1 MKRDPF
7 PSTLRPLVFL
17 PRLHRSKL
25 IAPSPS
31 PGLLNGLAGIL
42 TTIASVYGAQSGR
55 FTATSETTI
64 VVTGVT
70 TLANGILVAFY
81 SLWKLRIVKRRHDK
95 EIGKEKAGLHGEG
108 IVEEMKRKARQPE
121 PEVRMF

>member
-1 MKRDPF
+1 M
-7 PSTLRPLVFL
+7 
-17 PRLHRSKL
+17 RLSSLEL
-25 IAPSPS
+25 IASSSS
-31 PGLLNGLAGIL
+31 PGFLNGLAGIL

-70 TLANGILVAFY
+70 TLACGTLVAFY
-81 SLWKLRIVKRRHDK
+81 SLWKLRIVKKRHDM
-95 EIGKEKAGLHGEG
+95 EIGKERAGLHGEG
-108 IVEEMKRKARQPE
+108 IVEEVKRKARQPE